1 MGLMDYISNN
11 AETNEKHTN
20 RNLRTRYY
28 RTSYNKLKN
37 TIIDYAN
44 EKDYIVNNIDD
55 QHGEIFIQTTKFHL
69 IITLLQV
76 NSLETSVNI
85 KVQTYKILGLNK
97 PQRVIENLYTFL
109 NQKEQFKGIGLH
121 P

>member
-11 AETNEKHTN
+11 AETNEKHIN

-28 RTSYNKLKN
+28 KTSYLKLKN
-37 TIIDYAN
+37 IIIDYAN
-44 EKDYIVNNIDD
+44 KKDYIVSNIDE
-55 QHGEIFIQTTKFHL
+55 QRREILIQTTKFHL

-85 KVQTYKILGLNK
+85 KVQIYKLFGLNRPK
-97 PQRVIENLYTFL
+97 RVIENLYTFL
-109 NQKEQFKGIGLH
+109 SNKEQLKGIGLH

>member
-1 MGLMDYISNN
+1 MGLKDFLTNY
-11 AETNEKHTN
+11 AETSEKHLN
-20 RNLRTRYY
+20 NSLVTRYY
-28 RTSYNKLKN
+28 RTSYLKIKN

-55 QHGEIFIQTTKFHL
+55 HHGEIFIQTTKFHL

-76 NSLETSVNI
+76 NSLETSVNV

-97 PQRVIENLYTFL
+97 PQRIIENLYTFL
-109 NQKEQFKGIGLH
+109 NKKLQFKGIGLH